1 MFATA
6 LEIEHSSHEIVQQLN
21 TDRTDLSRDST
32 RVTHDL
38 NMKENL
44 AKKVGSKLHIILLI
58 NISTSEKKHQLWKST
73 APKRIKLQLPDWSH
87 FKYLFELFKM
97 RPIW

>member
-1 MFATA
+1 MTINDHTTNRRYMFATA

-44 AKKVGSKLHIILLI
+44 AKKVSFKLH
-58 NISTSEKKHQLWKST
+58 
-73 APKRIKLQLPDWSH
+73 
-87 FKYLFELFKM
+87 
-97 RPIW
+97 

>member
-44 AKKVGSKLHIILLI
+44 AKKVSFKLH
-58 NISTSEKKHQLWKST
+58 
-73 APKRIKLQLPDWSH
+73 
-87 FKYLFELFKM
+87 
-97 RPIW
+97 

>member
-1 MFATA
+1 MYEVNIIILYIFNVANKNSVTINDHTTNRRYMFATA

-44 AKKVGSKLHIILLI
+44 AKKVSFKLH
-58 NISTSEKKHQLWKST
+58 
-73 APKRIKLQLPDWSH
+73 
-87 FKYLFELFKM
+87 
-97 RPIW
+97 